1 MNSTFA
7 LANAIRDA
15 NDAGQTLFRPIKQL
29 FGQVKGIP
37 KPYVW
42 FSPNWYSYSHS
53 YKSSITVTPA
63 IQTTTGTRRMNQ
75 HSLENQLELLH
86 LLQKYLLE
94 LQQAFAGVS
103 RAYEVRVQ
111 QLSEAGLSKEQ
122 YNSLVKDG
130 LQPTQ
135 YKIKQLIQHIESHD
149 ANHTRK
155 LIRATEDY
163 MSKLR

>member
-7 LANAIRDA
+7 LAKAIRDA
-15 NDAGQTLFRPIKQL
+15 NNAGQTLFRPIKQL
-29 FGQVKGIP
+29 FGQVEGIP
-37 KPYVW
+37 RPYVW
-42 FSPNWYSYSHS
+42 FSPYWYSYIHS
-53 YKSSITVTPA
+53 YQHSITVSPA
-63 IQTTTGTRRMNQ
+63 IHTTTGTRRMNQ
-75 HSLENQLELLH
+75 HSLKHQLELLH

-122 YNSLVKDG
+122 YDSLVKDA

-135 YKIKQLIQHIESHD
+135 DKIKKLIQHIESHD
-149 ANHTRK
+149 VNHARK
-155 LIRATEDY
+155 LIKATEEY